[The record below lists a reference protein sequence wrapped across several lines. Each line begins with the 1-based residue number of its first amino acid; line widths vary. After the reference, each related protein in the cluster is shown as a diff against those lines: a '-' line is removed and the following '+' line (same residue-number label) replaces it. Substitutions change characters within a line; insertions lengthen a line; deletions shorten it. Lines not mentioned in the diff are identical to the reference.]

1 MRLLVLLLLMCS
13 AWSQQMAPP
22 ENCANMTED
31 KVYKW
36 NWVTKKLECIAVP
49 SGGPGGSIDWADV
62 TGKPA
67 TFASDWAT
75 LGNKPASYP
84 ASSHGHLKAD
94 ISDFAVSWA
103 EVGSKPATF
112 APSSH
117 SHPQSEVTNLVSDL
131 SGKAASSHTH
141 VKANITDFAH
151 THAIA
156 DTANLQTS
164 LDGKAA
170 SVHAHNANAA
180 CNGNDKVRGFDASG
194 VPICAADQTGAGGLP
209 SGIIVF
215 SLSACPNGFTEVAGL
230 GGKFVLGTV
239 AASGDVGTTG
249 GSDTITEVLNHTHTV
264 AVTDPGHSHLTQ
276 RYPTATGGSSGFT
289 IDTSMSG
296 TPADNTLPTKGAT
309 TGITAS
315 TANPAG
321 GVASIDN
328 RPAYIRL
335 IGCVSN

>member
-1 MRLLVLLLLMCS
+1 VPRNNELARGVEERELMRLIALLLLMCS

-36 NWVTKKLECIAVP
+36 NWVTKKLECISVP
-49 SGGPGGSIDWADV
+49 SGGQGSTAWADI

-75 LGNKPASYP
+75 L
-84 ASSHGHLKAD
+84 
-94 ISDFAVSWA
+94 
-103 EVGSKPATF
+103 GSKPATF

-117 SHPQSEVTNLVSDL
+117 SHPQSEITNLVSDL

-156 DTANLQTS
+156 DTTNLQTS

-215 SLSACPNGFTEVAGL
+215 TLSACPNGFSEVAGL
-230 GGKFVLGTV
+230 GCKFVLGTV
-239 AASGDVGTTG
+239 AANGDVGGTG
-249 GSDTITEVLNHTHTV
+249 GQDTITDVINHTHTV
-264 AVTDPGHSHLTQ
+264 SVNDPGHSHLTQ

-296 TPADNTLPTKGAT
+296 TPANNTLPTANAT
-309 TGITAS
+309 TGITAG

-328 RPAYIRL
+328 RPAYIKL